1 MDKSHSRYVKQVVCD
16 TMALPFTLKSIL
28 RQKKDYGKTQIFHH
42 AKNINL
48 QKIPRKE
55 SKKSFKILETV

>member
-1 MDKSHSRYVKQVVCD
+1 
-16 TMALPFTLKSIL
+16 MALPFTLKSIL